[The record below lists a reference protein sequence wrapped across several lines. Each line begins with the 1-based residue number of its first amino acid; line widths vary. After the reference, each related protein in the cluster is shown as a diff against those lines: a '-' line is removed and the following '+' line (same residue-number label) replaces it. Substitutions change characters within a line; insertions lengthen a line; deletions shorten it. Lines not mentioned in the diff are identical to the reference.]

1 MSKQILIV
9 DDNPWNA
16 QLVADVLVHR
26 DYDVVTAQRGD
37 LALEMVA
44 NGLPDL
50 VLLDIML
57 PDMNGLDIARTLR
70 ISADKE
76 RLPIVAVTALG
87 NLNVRNEC
95 IEAGCDE
102 VIIKPVTN
110 REIVKCV
117 SRYLET

>member
-102 VIIKPVTN
+102 VIIKPVT
-110 REIVKCV
+110 K
-117 SRYLET
+117 S